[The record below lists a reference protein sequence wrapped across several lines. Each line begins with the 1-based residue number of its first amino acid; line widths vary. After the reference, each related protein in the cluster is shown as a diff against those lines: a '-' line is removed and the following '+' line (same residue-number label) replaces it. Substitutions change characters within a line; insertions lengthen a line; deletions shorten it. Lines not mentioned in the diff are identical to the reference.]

1 MPWDVAQPKGQRVH
15 AELPVAFAYQLR
27 GQTVQGVT
35 LVGEAEPMGQSALQT
50 AEEVAEDSVDMP
62 DGHGV
67 QEREDGEEL

>member
-1 MPWDVAQPKGQRVH
+1 MNKTEMRLHWVSI
-15 AELPVAFAYQLR
+15 LYQLR

-35 LVGEAEPMGQSALQT
+35 LVGDAEPMGQSALQT

-67 QEREDGEEL
+67 QEREDKEELRKRLAV